1 MYYILY
7 QITNKLNSK
16 IYVGVHKTKDL
27 EDGYMGSGKV
37 IKAAIAKHGIENFEK
52 KILKTF
58 NNADDMF
65 AAEAALVTEEFLARE
80 DVYNLRRGGTGGFDY
95 INSNGKNIY
104 GKNGHQGFGEQNLSL
119 GWFRSPSIEE
129 RTAQSI
135 EMKRKYSSGELT
147 NPFLGKNHS
156 PETKRI
162 ISEKSSIHQAGSR
175 NSQYGTVWIIHEIFG
190 KKKIDGNLLPEYIE
204 QGWFKGGA
212 FRYCPQKKVRE
223 KDQTTVKQFTEW
235 YNIYNLVG
243 FVEFCRRTGYDKSQ
257 QNLVKSFSRYVED
270 FKPQNGKRRGK

>member
-80 DVYNLRRGGTGGFDY
+80 DVYNLRRGELVVL
-95 INSNGKNIY
+95 II
-104 GKNGHQGFGEQNLSL
+104 
-119 GWFRSPSIEE
+119 SIPTE
-129 RTAQSI
+129 RTYMVKTVI
-135 EMKRKYSSGELT
+135 KGLVD
-147 NPFLGKNHS
+147 
-156 PETKRI
+156 RI
-162 ISEKSSIHQAGSR
+162 YH
-175 NSQYGTVWIIHEIFG
+175 
-190 KKKIDGNLLPEYIE
+190 
-204 QGWFKGGA
+204 
-212 FRYCPQKKVRE
+212 
-223 KDQTTVKQFTEW
+223 
-235 YNIYNLVG
+235 LVG
-243 FVEFCRRTGYDKSQ
+243 SDR
-257 QNLVKSFSRYVED
+257 LL
-270 FKPQNGKRRGK
+270 